1 MAEITI
7 SQVARQTGLRTSTL
21 RYYEEIGLLPAAP
34 RRSGQRVYDSSIL
47 QRLAVIHTAQQAGF
61 SLSEIAL
68 LVNDILPGSSPNPQW
83 HDLLQRKLIEL
94 HELQSHVERMRNL
107 LEDVMRCDDS
117 QLNDCILQTGQRHA
131 LQTVDMSAHPFLSN
145 FKSADG

>member
-21 RYYEEIGLLPAAP
+21 RYYEEIGLIPIAA
-34 RRSGQRVYDSSIL
+34 RRSGQRVYETDIL

-61 SLSEIAL
+61 SLNEIAI
-68 LVNDILPGSSPNPQW
+68 LVNDILPNDSPSPQW
-83 HDLLQRKLIEL
+83 HELLQRKLIEL
-94 HELQSHVERMRNL
+94 NELQSHVERMRSL

-117 QLNDCILQTGQRHA
+117 ELNDCIFQTGQRHA

-145 FKSADG
+145 FKSGE